1 MDNQNV
7 QLKVINMEAALLHEK
22 VSIALD
28 QLRPYLKSDG
38 GDMELIEITSDN
50 IVKVKLLGA
59 CKTCNMSAMTLKAG
73 LVEAL
78 KNTAPQ
84 IQGVEAVD

>member
-1 MDNQNV
+1 MTSEVLHD
-7 QLKVINMEAALLHEK
+7 KVFQALE
-22 VSIALD
+22 

-38 GDMELIEITSDN
+38 GDMELVEITEEN
-50 IVKVKLLGA
+50 VVKVKLLGA

-78 KNTAPQ
+78 KNSAPQ
-84 IQGVEAVD
+84 IVGVEAVD